1 MSVKIETGRRLRQAE
16 GGLDDGAALAGNR
29 SDRTTLPF
37 RHWRKRRALLLA
49 CTALVMPVVLA
60 ATSRP
65 ALAQYTGANGG
76 NGSSAPNGSSPGAG
90 GAGGAYGDGSA
101 TAGGGGG
108 GSTGGSGNRGGSG
121 GGSDGAGGG
130 GSGYIA
136 GAGGGGGGAGGAGL
150 TLGTDLNNAAAI
162 TGGKGGN
169 GGIGGYNA
177 VPAGSYGGGGGGGG
191 GGSGVIAGAGANL
204 INSGTITG
212 GNGGGGGSSNGDINP
227 FTNPSGNGA
236 GGRGGNGIT
245 ATSSAGLAITNTGT
259 IKGGGG
265 GTDFQNA
272 QPYRPQAGG
281 YGIIGQ
287 NLTIINSGTIAG
299 GALGGAGGLNGAAST
314 AIIIT
319 GGTNSIKALAGS
331 SIGAIELG
339 GTTTLAGVFNNTIQV
354 NGGIA
359 MSVTGSTAA
368 DDVTGVTTFTNY
380 GATTIGAG
388 RTLSAQTINNGAGS
402 ISIGNGATLKG
413 TSNTLNNN
421 AVIDVGVGGS
431 VIDTGAINN
440 QGGGTINFNGPT
452 GTAVLS
458 AGQGINNDGQ
468 IKVLGG
474 DVAVTGDINNQNNG
488 TLSLTGGNMT
498 GIGTLTNS
506 GTATVNVA
514 AGYNLGVGTFTMTGG
529 SVTGTGSITATT
541 AFNLSAGTIG
551 ASLAGAGTLT
561 KTGVGTLILTG
572 ANTYTGGTTISAG
585 ILQLGNGTTDG
596 TITGSVVNNGILAF
610 NTSGSISFGGTVT
623 GTGGLT
629 KAGSG
634 TLTLTSAIGSTGAT
648 NINGGTLAIGTGGSL
663 GSTSAVWLN
672 ASSAVLDLNGHALT
686 IGGLGGSSGEVKLGN
701 NGVLTLAGSGNNYF
715 GIISGAGSVIK
726 SGGSSQVLAGENTYT
741 GGTTIT
747 SGMLQIGAGGT
758 TGSIIG
764 NVVNNGFIAFN
775 RLDNYTFA
783 GNISGTG
790 GMFKSS
796 AGVLTLTG
804 VHTFT
809 GETNVS
815 AGSLQIGDGVTDG
828 SFAGSIFNIANV
840 TFNTGGSS
848 SYAGSIYDTSGPA
861 GTLTKTGA
869 GTLTLTGANTYRG
882 GTTVSGG
889 TLALGGHGRL
899 LGDGAVTVVA
909 SATFNLGGYAQGV
922 GALSGAGTVQLGTG
936 GALTVGNAD
945 ASSTF
950 AGDII
955 GGGSLTKTGTGT
967 FTLSGANGFTG
978 GTTISG
984 GILQIGDGAGTG
996 SLLGNVVNNA
1006 TLAFNRTGSLTFAGD
1021 ISGTGALT
1029 KSGAGT
1035 LILTGAASHAGGT
1048 TISAGALQIGDSGTT
1063 GSISGNILNNGAL
1076 SFKRTDDLSYA
1087 GIISGSG
1094 SLTQAGSGTLTLTA
1108 ANSYSGGTT
1117 VTTGGTLRIGNDG
1130 TNDGSVGGAVFNDGT
1145 LEFDNLNAASFAGVI
1160 SGNGALRKF
1169 GSNTLTLTGA
1179 STYSGST
1186 SIIAGTLLL
1195 DGNNRLNTSGDVSV
1209 FSGASFDL
1217 GGFSQG
1223 IGALSG
1229 AGEVKLGS
1237 GGGLSAGKTT
1247 DSIFTGVISGAGSL
1261 TKTGTG
1267 RLTLAGDNTFTGST
1281 TIAAGTLQIGNAGT
1295 TGALA
1300 TDVSNNGV
1308 LAFNRTNEYIFDK
1321 VISDG
1326 VGAGSVEQN
1335 GTGRTIFTAANTYT
1349 GGTTVNAGALQIG
1362 NGSAAGSI
1370 AGAVTVASG
1379 AEFAVKRS
1387 DIYALLNAVSGAGSF
1402 AQRGTGTTVLGDG
1415 MTYSGGT
1422 VIEAGTLKV
1431 GSGGAQGSL
1440 GGGAIANAGALV
1452 IDKNNAVTI
1461 AGAISGTGSFET
1473 TGGTGGTGVTKLSG
1487 ASTYT
1492 GATTVSGGTLEVSGS
1507 LGNTAVTV
1515 QSGATLAGAGSITG
1529 AVTVASGGRVAPGAN
1544 PGTLTTGTLTVGALT
1559 LSSGSQLDFDLG
1571 LPNLP
1576 AGSGSDR
1583 VDVTGNLT
1591 LAGTLNV
1598 ANAGGFGGGIYRLFN
1613 YGGTLT
1619 NNGLAL
1625 GTLPGGVSASDLS
1638 VQTSVASQVNLV
1650 NSNGLTLKFWDGDAA
1665 GNANNN
1671 AIDGGTGVWSA
1682 TSGNWTDQNGSI
1694 NAPAAP
1700 TPGYMVFQG
1709 SGGIVTVDTSL
1720 GAVSATGMQFA
1731 ADGYRIE
1738 GGTLALSGAQAIIR
1752 VGDGTSGGASYVA
1765 TIASNLTGAS
1775 DLVKTDL
1782 GTLVLSGANSY
1793 TGNTVLNAG
1802 TLSVSADGNLGQAAG
1817 GLVFNG
1823 GVLRVTGTNFTAT
1836 SRAVTWDSNGGGF
1849 DIENAANSFTLSQ
1862 ALGGIGGFTK
1872 LGAGT
1877 LILTGANSYSG
1888 GTTISAGTLQVGAGG
1903 TTGEITGT
1911 VVNNSRLAFNRS
1923 DSVTF
1928 AGAISGSGSLTQ
1940 MGPGTLILTGTNS
1953 YTGGTVIS
1961 AGTLQI
1967 GNGGMTGAISGNVAN
1982 SGTLAFNRSDMI
1994 AFSGQISGPGALK
2007 QLGTGTLNLTGVN
2020 TYSGGTTI
2028 TGGTLRGS
2036 ATSFGSGAILNNAAL
2051 VIDQGSDAQF
2061 ANAINGSGRFTKT
2074 GAGSLNLT
2082 GNSAL
2087 SGPTTIAA
2095 GRLAVNGSL
2104 ANSAV
2109 TIESGATLGGNGTIG
2124 RLNVLAGGIVAPGNS
2139 IGTLTVNGN
2148 VTFAPGS
2155 IYQVEVNGAGQSDQI
2170 ISTGTITV
2178 SGATLAIAAI
2188 SGAMPPSAR
2197 FKLFDAAGGVSG
2209 QFTSVTSN
2217 FAFLTPGLSY
2227 DAAQTYLTIARN
2239 DVSFGSVGQTRN
2251 QTSLGT
2257 AGERLGT
2264 GNPVYDAIVKL
2275 DAPSARQAFDA
2286 LSGEVH
2292 ASAQGI
2298 LAEESNVVRGTAID
2312 RLRSAFGTVA
2322 AAQQPVMTYG
2332 FTADL
2337 AAPVTG
2343 PMPRLVPNDRFAV
2356 WGQGFGSWGRNE
2368 TQGGVSKLSRSS
2380 GGFLLGADAAVFDN
2394 WRVGLYSGYSRST
2407 FEAKGRISSGT
2418 SDNYHLGLYG
2428 GGQWGAFGLRA
2439 GAAYS
2444 WHDLTVDRTV
2454 SFTGFSDRLRS
2465 DYNAA
2470 TAQVFGELGYRID
2483 AGRVAL
2489 EPFAGL
2495 AYVNLQSD
2503 GFTERGG
2510 AAALVGRS
2518 SDMSTAF
2525 TTLGMRASTT
2535 VTVNGMGL
2543 ELRGAL
2549 AWRHAFGDVT
2559 PASLLS
2565 FAGGTPFSITG
2576 IPIAKNAAVLDAGLD
2591 LAVAPNATL
2600 SLSYGGQYSAHAI
2613 EQTVKGSLAVKF

>member
-1 MSVKIETGRRLRQAE
+1 M
-16 GGLDDGAALAGNR
+16 
-29 SDRTTLPF
+29 
-37 RHWRKRRALLLA
+37 LLA
-49 CTALVMPVVLA
+49 CTALVMPVMLA
-60 ATSRP
+60 ATQRP

-76 NGSSAPNGSSPGAG
+76 NGSGAPNGATAG
-90 GAGGAYGDGSA
+90 GAGGGGTYGDGSA
-101 TAGGGGG
+101 TAPGGGG
-108 GSTGGSGNRGGSG
+108 GSTGGQGNRGGSG

-130 GSGYIA
+130 GGGYAA

-150 TLGTDLNNAAAI
+150 TLNADLNNSAAI

-169 GGIGGYNA
+169 GGGGNYNS
-177 VPAGSYGGGGGGGG
+177 VPNYSYGGGGGGGG
-191 GGSGVIAGAGANL
+191 GGSGIIAGTGANL
-204 INSGTITG
+204 TNSGTITG
-212 GNGGGGGSSNGDINP
+212 GNGGGGGSSNGAINP
-227 FTNPSGNGA
+227 FTDPSGNGA

-245 ATSSAGLAITNTGT
+245 ATGTAGLTITNTGT

-281 YGIIGQ
+281 SGIIGQ

-368 DDVTGVTTFTNY
+368 DDVTGITTFANY
-380 GATTIGAG
+380 GSTTIGAG
-388 RTLSAQTINNGAGS
+388 RTLSAQSINNAAGS
-402 ISIGNGATLKG
+402 ISIGAGATLRG
-413 TSNTLNNN
+413 TGNTLNNN

-431 VIDTGAINN
+431 VIDAGAINN

-514 AGYNLGVGTFTMTGG
+514 AGYNLGVGTFTMAGG

-551 ASLAGAGTLT
+551 ASLAGAGGLT

-572 ANTYTGGTTISAG
+572 TNTYTGGTTISDG
-585 ILQLGNGTTDG
+585 VLQLGNGATDG
-596 TITGSVVNNGILAF
+596 TITGSVINNGTLAF
-610 NTSGSISFGGTVT
+610 NNSGSINFASAVT
-623 GTGGLT
+623 GTGGLM
-629 KAGSG
+629 KSGSG
-634 TLTLTSAIGSTGAT
+634 TLTLTGAVNSTGT
-648 NINGGTLAIGTGGSL
+648 TMIYQGTLALGTGGSL
-663 GSTSAVWLN
+663 SSTGVVWLN
-672 ASSAVLDLNGHALT
+672 ASSAVFDLNGHAQT
-686 IGGLGGSSGEVKLGN
+686 IGGLGGSFGEVKLGS
-701 NGVLTLAGSGNNYF
+701 NGVLTLGGSGNNYF

-726 SGGSSQVLAGENTYT
+726 NGGSTQILAGENTYT
-741 GGTTIT
+741 GGTTIS
-747 SGMLQIGAGGT
+747 SGALQIGMGGT

-764 NVVNNGFIAFN
+764 NVVNNGLIAFS
-775 RLDNYTFA
+775 RLDDYTFA
-783 GNISGTG
+783 GDISGTG
-790 GMFKSS
+790 GMIKSS
-796 AGVLTLTG
+796 TGKLTLTG

-828 SFAGSIFNIANV
+828 SFAGNIFNTANV

-869 GTLTLTGANTYRG
+869 GTLTLTGANIYRG

-889 TLALGGHGRL
+889 TLALGGNGRL
-899 LGDGAVTVVA
+899 LGDGAVTVGA
-909 SATFNLGGYAQGV
+909 NATFNLGGYAQGV

-950 AGDII
+950 AGNII
-955 GGGSLTKTGTGT
+955 GSGSLTKTGTGT
-967 FTLSGANGFTG
+967 FTLSGANSFTG

-984 GILQIGDGAGTG
+984 GTLQIGDGGGTG
-996 SLLGNVVNNA
+996 SLVGDVVNNA
-1006 TLAFNRTGSLTFAGD
+1006 TLAFNRTGSLTLAGD

-1029 KSGAGT
+1029 KSGTGT
-1035 LILTGAASHAGGT
+1035 LILTGAASHTGGT

-1063 GSISGNILNNGAL
+1063 GAISGNILNNGAL
-1076 SFKRTDDLSYA
+1076 SFKRTNDLSYA
-1087 GIISGSG
+1087 GVISGSG

-1108 ANSYSGGTT
+1108 VNTFSGGTT
-1117 VTTGGTLRIGNDG
+1117 ITTGGTLRIGNDG

-1160 SGNGALRKF
+1160 SGNGALRKL
-1169 GSNTLTLTGA
+1169 GSNTLTLSGA
-1179 STYSGST
+1179 STYSGPT
-1186 SIIAGTLLL
+1186 FITAGTLLL
-1195 DGNNRLNTSGDVSV
+1195 GGNGRLNASGNVSV
-1209 FSGASFDL
+1209 SSGATFDL
-1217 GGFSQG
+1217 GGYTQS
-1223 IGALSG
+1223 IGELSG
-1229 AGEVKLGS
+1229 AGEVKLGAGS
-1237 GGGLSAGKTT
+1237 LSAGKATNST
-1247 DSIFTGVISGAGSL
+1247 FTGVISGAGSL
-1261 TKTGTG
+1261 TKMGTG
-1267 RLTLAGDNTFTGST
+1267 RLTLAGDNTFTGSA

-1300 TDVSNNGV
+1300 TDVTNSGV

-1335 GTGRTIFTAANTYT
+1335 GSGRTILTGANTYT

-1362 NGSAAGSI
+1362 NGGAAGSI
-1370 AGAVTVASG
+1370 AGSVTVASG

-1387 DIYALLNAVSGAGSF
+1387 DIYALPNAVSGAGSF

-1440 GGGAIANAGALV
+1440 GSGAIANAGALV
-1452 IDKNNAVTI
+1452 IDKNNAITI

-1473 TGGTGGTGVTKLSG
+1473 SGGTGGTGVTKLSG

-1529 AVTVASGGRVAPGAN
+1529 AVTVASGGRLAPGAN
-1544 PGTLTTGTLTVGALT
+1544 PGTLTTGTLTVGALV

-1576 AGSGSDR
+1576 AGNGSDR

-1619 NNGLAL
+1619 NNGLTL
-1625 GTLPGGVSASDLS
+1625 GTLPSGVAAGDLS
-1638 VQTSVASQVNLV
+1638 VQTSVSSQVNLV
-1650 NSNGLTLKFWDGDAA
+1650 NSNGLTLKFWDGGAA
-1665 GNANNN
+1665 GNANNG
-1671 AIDGGTGVWSA
+1671 AIDGGAGIWSA
-1682 TSGNWTDQNGSI
+1682 TSGNWTDLDGTING
-1694 NAPAAP
+1694 PAAP
-1700 TPGYMVFQG
+1700 APGYMVFQG
-1709 SGGIVTVDTSL
+1709 TSGIVTVDTSL
-1720 GAVSATGMQFA
+1720 GAVSATGMQFDA
-1731 ADGYRIE
+1731 NGYRIE
-1738 GGTLALSGAQAIIR
+1738 GGTVTLSGTQAIIR
-1752 VGDGTSGGASYVA
+1752 VGDGTTGGASYVA

-1775 DLVKTDL
+1775 ELVKTDL
-1782 GTLVLSGANSY
+1782 GTLVLSGTNSY
-1793 TGNTVLNAG
+1793 TGGTLLNAG

-1817 GLVFNG
+1817 GLAFNG
-1823 GVLRVTGTNFTAT
+1823 GVLRVTGTSFTST
-1836 SRAVTWDSNGGGF
+1836 SRVVTWGNNGGGF
-1849 DIENAANSFTLSQ
+1849 DIADAANSFTLSQ
-1862 ALGGIGGFTK
+1862 ALSGTGALAK

-1877 LILTGANSYSG
+1877 LILTGTNSHTG

-1903 TTGEITGT
+1903 TAGEITGA

-1923 DSVTF
+1923 DIVTF
-1928 AGAISGSGSLTQ
+1928 AGAISGSGALTQ
-1940 MGPGTLILTGTNS
+1940 MGPGTLILTGANS
-1953 YTGGTVIS
+1953 YAGGTTIS

-1967 GNGGMTGAISGNVAN
+1967 GDGGTTGAISGDVAN
-1982 SGTLAFNRSDMI
+1982 SGALAFNRSDMVT
-1994 AFSGQISGPGALK
+1994 FSGAISGTGALK

-2020 TYSGGTTI
+2020 SYSGGTTI
-2028 TGGTLRGS
+2028 TAGTLRGS

-2051 VIDQGSDAQF
+2051 VIDQNSDAQF
-2061 ANAINGSGRFTKT
+2061 ANAINGTGRFTKT
-2074 GAGSLNLT
+2074 GTGSLNLT
-2082 GNSAL
+2082 GNSTL

-2109 TIESGATLGGNGTIG
+2109 TVESGATLGGNGTIG

-2188 SGAMPPSAR
+2188 SGSMPPSAR

-2251 QTSLGT
+2251 QTSLGA

-2275 DAPSARQAFDA
+2275 DAPAARQAFDA

-2298 LAEESNVVRGTAID
+2298 LVEESTVVRTTAID

-2332 FTADL
+2332 FTADM

-2368 TQGGVSKLSRSS
+2368 AQGGVSKLTRSS

-2407 FEAKGRISSGT
+2407 FEAKGRISSGN

-2503 GFTERGG
+2503 GFTERGA

-2525 TTLGMRASTT
+2525 STLGMRASTT
-2535 VTVNGMGL
+2535 VTVNGMAL

>member
-1 MSVKIETGRRLRQAE
+1 MSVKIETGCQLRLTEA
-16 GGLDDGAALAGNR
+16 GVDGRMAPVNNAAAL
-29 SDRTTLPF
+29 PV
-37 RHWRKRRALLLA
+37 RHWRRRRALLLA

-60 ATSRP
+60 ATQRP
-65 ALAQYTGANGG
+65 ALAQFAGVNGG
-76 NGSSAPNGSSPGAG
+76 NGASAPSGSSPGAG

-108 GSTGGSGNRGGSG
+108 GSTSGQGNRGGGG

-130 GSGYIA
+130 G
-136 GAGGGGGGAGGAGL
+136 AGGAGL
-150 TLGTDLNNAAAI
+150 ALGTDLNNAAAI
-162 TGGKGGN
+162 TGGNGGS
-169 GGIGGYNA
+169 GGIGNYQN
-177 VPAGSYGGGGGGGG
+177 PAGSYGGGGGGGG
-191 GGSGVIAGAGANL
+191 GGSGVIAGAGTNL
-204 INSGTITG
+204 TNSGSITG
-212 GNGGGGGSSNGDINP
+212 GNGGGGGSSSGAINP
-227 FTNPSGNGA
+227 FTDPTGNGV

-245 ATSSAGLAITNTGT
+245 ATGSAGLTITNTGT

-265 GTDFQNA
+265 GSDFQNF
-272 QPYRPQAGG
+272 QPYRLQPGG
-281 YGIIGQ
+281 VGIIGQ

-299 GALGGAGGLNGAAST
+299 GALGGGAGGAFGVPVGGYSGALSS
-314 AIIIT
+314 AIVIT
-319 GGTNSIKALAGS
+319 GGTNSIRALTGS

-354 NGGIA
+354 HGGVA
-359 MSVTGSTAA
+359 MSVSGATAA
-368 DDVTGVTTFTNY
+368 DDVTGITTLTNF
-380 GATTIGAG
+380 GAITIGTG
-388 RTLSAQTINNGAGS
+388 RTLSAQTINNAGGS
-402 ISIGNGATLKG
+402 ISIGAGATLKG
-413 TSNTLNNN
+413 IGNTLNNN

-431 VIDTGAINN
+431 VIDAGAINN
-440 QGGGTINFNGPT
+440 QGGGKINFNGPI

-474 DVAVTGDINNQNNG
+474 DVAVTGDISNQNNG
-488 TLSLTGGNMT
+488 TLSLTGGNMS

-529 SVTGTGSITATT
+529 SVTGTGTITAAA

-551 ASLAGAGTLT
+551 AGLAGTGALTKTGAGTLT
-561 KTGVGTLILTG
+561 LTG

-585 ILQLGNGTTDG
+585 TLQLGNGTTDG
-596 TITGSVVNNGILAF
+596 TILGSVTNNGTLAF
-610 NTSGSISFGGTVT
+610 NTAGSVSYGGAVT

-629 KAGSG
+629 KSGSG
-634 TLTLTSAIGSTGAT
+634 TLTLTGAIGSTGAT
-648 NINGGTLAIGTGGSL
+648 MIYGGTLALGTGGSL
-663 GSTSAVWLN
+663 SSTGVVWLN
-672 ASSAVLDLNGHALT
+672 ASSAVLDLNGHAQT
-686 IGGLGGSSGEVKLGN
+686 IGGLGGSFGEVKLGN
-701 NGVLTLAGSGNNYF
+701 NGALTVGASGNTYF
-715 GIISGAGSVIK
+715 GVISGAGSLTK
-726 SGGSSQVLAGENTYT
+726 SGVSTQILAGENTYT
-741 GGTTIT
+741 GGTTIN

-764 NVVNNGFIAFN
+764 DVVNNGAIVFS
-775 RLDNYTFA
+775 RSDNYTFA

-790 GMFKSS
+790 GMYKTS

-804 VHTFT
+804 VHTFA
-809 GETNVS
+809 GETNLS
-815 AGSLQIGDGVTDG
+815 AGTLQIGDGVTDG

-840 TFNTGGSS
+840 TFNTAGSS
-848 SYAGSIYDTSGPA
+848 SYAGSIYDASGFA

-882 GTTVSGG
+882 GTTVSAG

-936 GALTVGNAD
+936 GALTVGNGN
-945 ASSTF
+945 ASSSY
-950 AGDII
+950 AGEIA
-955 GGGSLTKTGTGT
+955 GGGSLTKAGTGT
-967 FTLSGANGFTG
+967 FTLTGANSFSG

-984 GILQIGDGAGTG
+984 GTLQIGDGAGTG
-996 SLLGNVVNNA
+996 SLVGNVVNNA
-1006 TLAFNRTGSLTFAGD
+1006 TLAFDRAGSPTFAGD
-1021 ISGTGALT
+1021 ITGTGALT
-1029 KSGAGT
+1029 KNGTGT
-1035 LILTGAASHAGGT
+1035 LILTGPAGHSGGT
-1048 TISAGALQIGDSGTT
+1048 TISGGSLQIGDSGAT

-1076 SFKRTDDLSYA
+1076 SFKRANDLTYA
-1087 GIISGSG
+1087 GVVSGSG
-1094 SLTQAGSGTLTLTA
+1094 SLTQAGSGTLTLTGT
-1108 ANSYSGGTT
+1108 NSYSGGTT
-1117 VTTGGTLRIGNDG
+1117 VNNGGTLRIGNDG
-1130 TNDGSVGGAVFNDGT
+1130 TNDGSVSGTIANDGT
-1145 LEFDNLNAASFAGVI
+1145 LEFDNLNTAGFAGAI
-1160 SGNGALRKF
+1160 SGTGALRKL
-1169 GSNTLTLTGA
+1169 GGNTLTLSGA
-1179 STYSGST
+1179 STYSGPT
-1186 SIIAGTLLL
+1186 DITAGTLRLG
-1195 DGNNRLNTSGDVSV
+1195 GNDRLNASGNVSV
-1209 FSGASFDL
+1209 SSGATFDL
-1217 GGFSQG
+1217 GGYSQG
-1223 IGALSG
+1223 IGELSG

-1237 GGGLSAGKTT
+1237 GGALSAGKATN
-1247 DSIFTGVISGAGSL
+1247 SSFSGVISGAGSL
-1261 TKTGTG
+1261 TKTGAG
-1267 RLTLAGDNTFTGST
+1267 RQTLAGDNTYTGST
-1281 TIAAGTLQIGNAGT
+1281 TIAAGMLQLGNAGT
-1295 TGALA
+1295 TGSLA
-1300 TDVSNNGV
+1300 TDVTNSGI
-1308 LAFNRTNEYIFDK
+1308 LAFNRSDSTIFDK

-1326 VGAGSVEQN
+1326 AGAGAVEQN
-1335 GTGRTIFTAANTYT
+1335 GIGRTILTGANTYT

-1362 NGSAAGSI
+1362 NGLASGSI
-1370 AGAVTVASG
+1370 AGSVAVAAG

-1387 DIYALLNAVSGAGSF
+1387 DTYTLPNAVSGAGGF
-1402 AQRGTGTTVLGDG
+1402 AQRGSGTTILGDG
-1415 MTYSGGT
+1415 MTYSGRT
-1422 VIEAGTLKV
+1422 VIEAGILQV

-1440 GGGAIANAGALV
+1440 GTGDIANAGALV
-1452 IDKNNAVTI
+1452 IDKNNAITI
-1461 AGAISGTGSFET
+1461 SGAISGTGSFET

-1507 LGNTAVTV
+1507 LGNTAVSV
-1515 QSGATLAGAGSITG
+1515 QSGATLAGGGSIAG
-1529 AVTVASGGRVAPGAN
+1529 AVTIASGARLAPGAN
-1544 PGTLTTGTLTVGALT
+1544 PGTLTTGVLSVGALT

-1576 AGSGSDR
+1576 TGSGSDR

-1613 YGGTLT
+1613 YGGALT
-1619 NNGLAL
+1619 NDGLTL
-1625 GTLPGGVSASDLS
+1625 GTLPGGVSAGDLS
-1638 VQTSVASQVNLV
+1638 VQTSVARQVNLV
-1650 NSNGLTLKFWDGDAA
+1650 NSNGLTLKFWDGGTA
-1665 GNANNN
+1665 GNANNGV
-1671 AIDGGTGVWSA
+1671 IDGGAGIWSA
-1682 TSGNWTDQNGSI
+1682 TSGNWTGQDGNING
-1694 NAPAAP
+1694 PAAP
-1700 TPGYMVFQG
+1700 APGFMVFQG
-1709 SGGIVTVDTSL
+1709 TGGIVTVDTGP

-1738 GGTLALSGAQAIIR
+1738 GGAVALSGVQAVIR

-1775 DLVKTDL
+1775 ALVKTDL

-1793 TGNTVLNAG
+1793 TGGTLLNAG
-1802 TLSVSADGNLGQAAG
+1802 TLSVSSDGNLGHAATG
-1817 GLVFNG
+1817 VTFNG
-1823 GVLRVTGTNFTAT
+1823 GVLRVTGTSFTST

-1849 DIENAANSFTLSQ
+1849 DIANAANSFTLSQ
-1862 ALGGIGGFTK
+1862 ALGGTGRFAK

-1877 LILTGANSYSG
+1877 LILTGANTYTG

-1911 VVNNSRLAFNRS
+1911 VVNDSRIAFNRS
-1923 DSVTF
+1923 DSLVF
-1928 AGAISGSGSLTQ
+1928 SGAISGSGALTQ
-1940 MGPGTLILTGTNS
+1940 MGAGTLTLTGTNS
-1953 YTGGTVIS
+1953 YTGGTTVS
-1961 AGTLQI
+1961 TGTLQI
-1967 GNGGMTGAISGNVAN
+1967 GNGGTTGAISGNVAN
-1982 SGTLAFNRSDMI
+1982 SGTLAFNRSDLI
-1994 AFSGQISGPGALK
+1994 AYSGEISGTGALK

-2020 TYSGGTTI
+2020 SYSGGTTI
-2028 TGGTLRGS
+2028 AAGTLRGS

-2051 VIDQGSDAQF
+2051 VIDQNSDAQF
-2061 ANAINGSGRFTKT
+2061 ANAINGNGRFTKT
-2074 GAGSLNLT
+2074 GTGSLNLT
-2082 GNSAL
+2082 GTSTL
-2087 SGPTTIAA
+2087 SGSTTIAA

-2104 ANSAV
+2104 ASSAV
-2109 TIESGATLGGNGTIG
+2109 TVESGATLGGNGTIG

-2148 VTFAPGS
+2148 VSFAPGS

-2170 ISTGTITV
+2170 ISTGSITV

-2188 SGAMPPSAR
+2188 SGSMPPSVR

-2209 QFTSVTSN
+2209 QFTSVTSD
-2217 FAFLTPGLSY
+2217 FAFLTSGLSY
-2227 DAAQTYLTIARN
+2227 DASQTFLTIARN

-2251 QTSLGT
+2251 QTSLGL
-2257 AGERLGT
+2257 AGEQLGT

-2298 LAEESNVVRGTAID
+2298 LVEESNVVRGTAID

-2332 FTADL
+2332 FTADM

-2368 TQGGVSKLSRSS
+2368 AQGGVSKLSRSS
-2380 GGFLLGADAAVFDN
+2380 GGFLLGADAAVFDT

-2407 FEAKGRISSGT
+2407 FEAKGRISSGN

-2444 WHDLTVDRTV
+2444 WHDLSVDRTV

-2489 EPFAGL
+2489 EPFAGI

-2510 AAALVGRS
+2510 TAALAGRS

-2559 PASLLS
+2559 PASILS
-2565 FAGGTPFSITG
+2565 FAGGSPFSITG

-2600 SLSYGGQYSAHAI
+2600 SLSYGGQYSARAI